1 LLFCDEELMELA
13 RSDRAVSAVRQPLA
27 RVAVLALCG
36 AGLAGILAGCSTS
49 GSSGG
54 GGATNPSATGTTT
67 ATTAAVAPFVSIVEP
82 FDPGHPARVET
93 APESCGSQSTTLA
106 IEKCYETM
114 TENDD
119 AQINASQAAKYAAAA
134 PAGRTAILAQDS
146 AWLAARGPVC
156 QAAFHSGGTIDG
168 ISVAACL
175 LDESSAR
182 YIQVQGIAPHEY
194 RLKATDSIDPNALAW
209 YTTPEGSRIAELSTQ
224 GDQTGGAIVTWTI
237 IGGAQGFVVNPKQF
251 FYMDSPFTDPGVI
264 QPPDPTYHRVAAGK
278 EYQFSIDYSNLAKDP
293 NKSGGYVY
301 APGDPAAEWN

>member
-1 LLFCDEELMELA
+1 MELA
-13 RSDRAVSAVRQPLA
+13 RCDGAVSAMRQPLA

-36 AGLAGILAGCSTS
+36 AGLAGMLAGCSSS

-54 GGATNPSATGTTT
+54 AGAGSSSPPATTT

-93 APESCGSQSTTLA
+93 APDNCNSQSTTIA
-106 IEKCYETM
+106 IEKCFETM

-119 AQINASQAAKYAAAA
+119 AQINASQAAKYAAAT

-146 AWLAARGPVC
+146 AWLAVRGPVC

-175 LDESSAR
+175 FDESDAR
-182 YIQVQGIAPHEY
+182 YISVQGITPHEY